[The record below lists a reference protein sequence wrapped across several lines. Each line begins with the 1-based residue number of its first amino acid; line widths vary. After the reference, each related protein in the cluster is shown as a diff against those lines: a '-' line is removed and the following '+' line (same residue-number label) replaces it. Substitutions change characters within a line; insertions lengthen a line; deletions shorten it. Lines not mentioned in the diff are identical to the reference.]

1 MRYPYEHHTRSA
13 SGAAEKGE
21 VTAMVE
27 SERDQIA
34 TESKDGVNVGM
45 SSEESVKERPKAYPV
60 MYTAATR
67 GVLEYYYCRIQNSNY
82 CTKLQVHHCFPNS
95 ICSWW

>member
-1 MRYPYEHHTRSA
+1 MR
-13 SGAAEKGE
+13 
-21 VTAMVE
+21 
-27 SERDQIA
+27 
-34 TESKDGVNVGM
+34 
-45 SSEESVKERPKAYPV
+45 SEEKLAGEKAERKLTGERRDRGTKQEMDLQAREGLQVLQEMSRKEERPKAYPV